1 MDFATIFH
9 LHFWKP
15 RCITRLAKR
24 LLIFG
29 RPLDSPAQDLQNY
42 SYLVSSSVSI
52 SELETL
58 LSKFYR
64 HFSYLF
70 VEKHQIFVVFKT
82 VSQKVPF
89 FDVFF
94 KTLIWKTMRKYVKK
108 LCSVPFDT
116 PSSALFNAEN
126 LKSLFCCYQTLFKK
140 NGHDSFISK

>member
-1 MDFATIFH
+1 MN
-9 LHFWKP
+9 K
-15 RCITRLAKR
+15 KR

-94 KTLIWKTMRKYVKK
+94 KTLI
-108 LCSVPFDT
+108 
-116 PSSALFNAEN
+116 
-126 LKSLFCCYQTLFKK
+126 
-140 NGHDSFISK
+140 